1 MQDLKSGES
10 MSEVS
15 ALRTV
20 LDNLDALV
28 YVSDFDTF
36 DVLYM
41 NAYGRRV
48 WGEPAGRKCWE
59 VLQGGDG
66 PCAFCNNYRLRD
78 EAGNPL
84 EPDVW
89 EFRNSLDGRWY
100 QCRDQA
106 IYWTDGRLVRLE
118 VATDITRRK
127 EMEQELEDAHQRAEA
142 QARRDELTGMPNRRA
157 FFELGDKFLAQFR
170 RNGNPMSLM
179 MIDLDHFKQINDEYG
194 HKAGDEVLRS
204 VAGILERELR
214 AADVAA
220 RLGGEEFVVLL
231 ADTDAGQAMRCAERL
246 LRALE
251 EESTRDTS
259 LAVGVTA
266 SCGIASLSD
275 STEDLFELLRHAD
288 HAMYRA
294 KAKGRNCAEILAP
307 IQT

>member
-10 MSEVS
+10 KSEVS

-28 YVSDFDTF
+28 YVSDFDTYEL
-36 DVLYM
+36 LYM
-41 NAYGRRV
+41 NAYGRKI
-48 WGEPAGRKCWE
+48 WGDPTGRKCWE
-59 VLQGGDG
+59 LLQGGDG
-66 PCAFCNNYRLRD
+66 PCAFCNNFRLRD
-78 EAGNPL
+78 EGGNPL

-127 EMEQELEDAHQRAEA
+127 EMERALEDAQQRAEA
-142 QARRDELTGMPNRRA
+142 MARRDELTGMPNRRA
-157 FFELGDKFLAQFR
+157 FFELGDKLLSQFS

-194 HKAGDEVLRS
+194 HKAGDDILRS
-204 VAGILERELR
+204 VAGILGREVR

-231 ADTDAGQAMRCAERL
+231 ADTGAEEAMQFAERL
-246 LRALE
+246 LRTLE
-251 EESTRDTS
+251 AESVRDAS
-259 LAVGVTA
+259 LAIGVTA

-275 STEDLFELLRHAD
+275 STDDLSELLQYAD
-288 HAMYRA
+288 QAMYRA
-294 KAKGRNCAEILAP
+294 KVKGRNRAEVSCGF
-307 IQT
+307 